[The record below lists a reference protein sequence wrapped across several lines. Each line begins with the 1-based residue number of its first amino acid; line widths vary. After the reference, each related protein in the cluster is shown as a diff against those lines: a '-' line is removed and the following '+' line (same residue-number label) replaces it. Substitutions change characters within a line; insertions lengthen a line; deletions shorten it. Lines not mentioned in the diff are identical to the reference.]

1 MSFSDLIAD
10 MLTRIRNGQ
19 KAKMVKVSM
28 PYSVVKH
35 AIANVLIQEGF
46 VSSATSDG
54 EVAKKTLTIGLKYF
68 EGSPVIDQIRR
79 FSSPGLRKYKSTKN
93 IPKVLGGL
101 GCAILSTSSGVMTDK
116 EARIKGIG
124 GEVLFIIS

>member
-1 MSFSDLIAD
+1 MSFSDPIAD

-19 KAKMVKVSM
+19 KAKMLKVSM
-28 PYSVVKH
+28 PYSGAKN
-35 AIANVLIQEGF
+35 AIANVLIKEGF
-46 VSSATSDG
+46 ISSATSDG
-54 EVAKKTLTIGLKYF
+54 EVSKKTLTVGLKYF

-79 FSSPGLRKYKSTKN
+79 FSKPGLRRYKNTKD

-116 EARIKGIG
+116 EARLKGIG